1 MDTSV
6 IPESSAILEASADN
20 GTKVLQPEIVGSPL
34 PLALDVCSSRLF
46 RYPRFRWMCTGLQPS
61 IRIRIDRA
69 DRHIQSDES
78 TLVKGDFGCGRL

>member
-34 PLALDVCSSRLF
+34 PLALFEPTFSLPTLSLDVYWSAAKYVS
-46 RYPRFRWMCTGLQPS
+46 
-61 IRIRIDRA
+61 
-69 DRHIQSDES
+69 E
-78 TLVKGDFGCGRL
+78 